1 MNTRQIILVT
11 LWIGAASIG
20 SVWAEDSKDRPLT
33 LVRQIRPIYPE
44 AARKEA
50 LAGAVQLEA
59 LIDEDGSVESVKT
72 LVGNPILAQAAAAAV
87 RLWVYQSAI
96 VDGKAIK
103 STTVVKLNF
112 KTLETR

>member
-1 MNTRQIILVT
+1 MKTRRIALVAI
-11 LWIGAASIG
+11 WISAASIG
-20 SVWAEDSKDRPLT
+20 LIWAEDSKDRPLT
-33 LVRQIRPIYPE
+33 LVRQIRPTYPE

-72 LVGNPILAQAAAAAV
+72 LVGNPILAQAATAAV
-87 RLWVYQSAI
+87 RLWVYQSAV
-96 VDGKAIK
+96 VDGKAVK

-112 KTLETR
+112 KAPETR